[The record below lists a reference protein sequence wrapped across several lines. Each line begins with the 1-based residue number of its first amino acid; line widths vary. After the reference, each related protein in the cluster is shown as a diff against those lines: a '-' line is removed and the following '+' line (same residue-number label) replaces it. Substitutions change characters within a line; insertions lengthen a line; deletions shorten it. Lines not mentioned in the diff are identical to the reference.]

1 MTKGLPGCGKTV
13 LWPIHL
19 VLRGADCS
27 GLYIFLRFACGFG
40 AFFRSLFLAISMMLP
55 LIAPA
60 ASWAAQSAS
69 VPVSGAPLEQRIA
82 RADPSKYQHLSDLH
96 GGAGSM
102 DFRVMLGADALD
114 TNLIFFH
121 RGVIMPKSGI
131 GEHFHNKCEEMFVI
145 LDGEAQFTIDG
156 RTSVLKGPAGA
167 PDRIGHAHAIYNASD
182 KPVQWLNIN
191 VGLTKTYD
199 TFNLDDPRVGVPLD
213 PIPQF
218 ITMHLDRSLLKPV
231 DRMEGGAGTVKYR
244 RVLQPSVFFTTWS
257 YVDHLL
263 MPSGSSIGPDTK
275 GDMSEVYYVLAGD
288 GTAKIGSET
297 APIHT
302 GDAIPVRLNESKEFT
317 NSGNGPLEFLI
328 IGVARDFAAKD
339 ALMAAPHS
347 AD

>member
-1 MTKGLPGCGKTV
+1 MAQG
-13 LWPIHL
+13 
-19 VLRGADCS
+19 
-27 GLYIFLRFACGFG
+27 
-40 AFFRSLFLAISMMLP
+40 FLAIALTLP
-55 LIAPA
+55 LMTAAAPL
-60 ASWAAQSAS
+60 AAQSGT
-69 VPVSGAPLEQRIA
+69 VSNAARPLEQRIA
-82 RADPSKYQHLSDLH
+82 HADPSKYQHLSDLH

-131 GEHFHNKCEEMFVI
+131 GQHFHNKCEEMFVI

-167 PDRIGHAHAIYNASD
+167 PDRIGNAHAIYNASD

-191 VGLTKTYD
+191 VGLSKTYD
-199 TFNLDDPRVGVPLD
+199 AFNLDDPHVGAPLD

-231 DRMEGGAGTVKYR
+231 DRMEGGSGAVEYR

-263 MPSGSSIGPDTK
+263 IPPGSSIGPVTK
-275 GDMSEVYYVLAGD
+275 QDMSEVYYVLAGG
-288 GTAKIGSET
+288 GTVKIGSET
-297 APIHT
+297 AEIHA
-302 GDAIPVRLNESKEFT
+302 GDAIPVRLNQSQEFS
-317 NSGNGPLEFLI
+317 NSGNEPLELMI
-328 IGVARDFAAKD
+328 IGVARDFAAKN
-339 ALMAAPHS
+339 ALMAAPQH
-347 AD
+347 AGGN